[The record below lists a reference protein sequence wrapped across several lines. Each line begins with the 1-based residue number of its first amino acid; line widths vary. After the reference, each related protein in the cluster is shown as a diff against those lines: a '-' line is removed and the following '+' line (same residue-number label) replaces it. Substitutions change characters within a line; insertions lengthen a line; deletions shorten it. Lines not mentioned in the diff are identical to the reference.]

1 MRKTRNFTL
10 IELLVVIAII
20 AILAGMLLPAL
31 SKARTKARGMV
42 CTNNLKQMGVYN
54 QFYMDSYN
62 GYYIPYRSTGVNSTW
77 YVIINLYYL
86 KIPNFNVLPKVFA
99 CPESTYGTPD
109 SFDHWG
115 YGMNAMSFATATYT
129 YVKSNQ
135 IKTPSQLLYLI
146 DTLLIPGQILDPPYY
161 CYPVGTAGVKTEAA
175 FRHSG
180 SNVSL
185 CSDGSV
191 KSSKYLPP
199 SAIQSSSPVWNL
211 KK

>member
-1 MRKTRNFTL
+1 
-10 IELLVVIAII
+10 
-20 AILAGMLLPAL
+20 
-31 SKARTKARGMV
+31 
-42 CTNNLKQMGVYN
+42 
-54 QFYMDSYN
+54 
-62 GYYIPYRSTGVNSTW
+62 
-77 YVIINLYYL
+77 
-86 KIPNFNVLPKVFA
+86 
-99 CPESTYGTPD
+99 
-109 SFDHWG
+109 
-115 YGMNAMSFATATYT
+115 MSFATATYT